1 MIVVLEEKIK
11 KEDKEK
17 IHDFLNEKN
26 VSFIEIKGKFS
37 IIYLDEITWD
47 NMEKLKKFQ
56 GILKIYE
63 KDHPFLKASREIYKE
78 DTLIDI
84 KGKKIGKGNFI
95 NISGPCSVESKES
108 LFEIASSIKESGGD
122 ILRAG
127 TFKLRTSPYSFQG
140 LGNEGLKIL
149 IEIGNY
155 FNMPVVSEIVDPR
168 QIEDFLSLD
177 IIQVGARNMKNYE
190 LLKELGKINKP
201 IILKRGM
208 DATID
213 ELLQSAEYILIGG
226 NENVIL
232 CERGIRTFEKRT
244 RNTLDLSSVQI
255 LKELSHL
262 PVIVDPSHGV
272 GIRRFVKSLSFA
284 SAAIGADGLMI
295 ESHNNPDKA
304 LSDNL
309 QQVDLE
315 EYRKILLGVRKI
327 LELNIYED

>member
-1 MIVVLEEKIK
+1 MVGSTGSDLFYHRDCSWV
-11 KEDKEK
+11 
-17 IHDFLNEKN
+17 
-26 VSFIEIKGKFS
+26 
-37 IIYLDEITWD
+37 IYVCDVAIT
-47 NMEKLKKFQ
+47 
-56 GILKIYE
+56 
-63 KDHPFLKASREIYKE
+63 
-78 DTLIDI
+78 DI